1 MIQNMTGF
9 GEPLAYRG
17 RIFLPLVSF
26 LQDCTADGVVVAA
39 TPLALLVVEG
49 DQVWGITLH
58 EGITPPD
65 ISRMLTEAGSF
76 LP

>member
-1 MIQNMTGF
+1 MMQSI

-17 RIFLPLVSF
+17 RIFLPIVAS
-26 LQDCTADGVVVAA
+26 LQDCNGDSGVVAA

-76 LP
+76 PP